1 MHSCAR
7 GIVVAC
13 KWSCI
18 YVLGESLLP
27 VSGDVFVC

>member
-1 MHSCAR
+1 MYLCA
-7 GIVVAC
+7 GVIIVAC

-18 YVLGESLLP
+18 CVLGESLLP